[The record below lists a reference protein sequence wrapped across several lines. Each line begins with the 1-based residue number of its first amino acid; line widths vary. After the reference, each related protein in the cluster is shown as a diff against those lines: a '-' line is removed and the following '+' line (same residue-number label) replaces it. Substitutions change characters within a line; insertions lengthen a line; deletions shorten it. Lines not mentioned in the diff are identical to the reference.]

1 MTIPSLLLA
10 LTIALLFGVLYYL
23 IRGGSGWWLL
33 LYIGLSVVGFAI
45 GELIGM
51 WRAWMFFA
59 FGSINIG
66 MGILGSAIFL
76 GIGDWLG
83 RVSK

>member
-23 IRGGSGWWLL
+23 IRGGSGWWFLL
-33 LYIGLSVVGFAI
+33 SIGLSVVGFAL

-51 WRAWMFFA
+51 WRGWTFFA
-59 FGSINIG
+59 LGSINIG
-66 MGILGSAIFL
+66 MGILGSAILL